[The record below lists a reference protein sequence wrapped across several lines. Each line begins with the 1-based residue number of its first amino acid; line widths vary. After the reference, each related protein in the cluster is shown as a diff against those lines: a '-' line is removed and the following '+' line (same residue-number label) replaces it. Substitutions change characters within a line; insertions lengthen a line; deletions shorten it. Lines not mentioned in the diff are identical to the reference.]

1 MILTIIIL
9 LVISAISK
17 AIMDVISF
25 KYKDSIFQKWEWFD
39 PSISCNNKYK
49 NKDPEK
55 GPLFFGSTTFLVWT
69 TDAWHFFQMIMLS
82 CFIIC
87 IILGINLLL
96 PKMLLIK
103 IIAIDIILFCVLKI
117 LYGGIFELFY
127 KYLFK
132 K

>member
-25 KYKDSIFQKWEWFD
+25 KYKESIFKKWEWFD

-96 PKMLLIK
+96 PKMILIK

-127 KYLFK
+127 KYIFK

>member
-1 MILTIIIL
+1 MILSIIIL
-9 LVISAISK
+9 IIISAICK

-25 KYKDSIFQKWEWFD
+25 KYNDSIFKKWKWFD
-39 PSISCNNKYK
+39 PSISWSNKYK
-49 NKDPEK
+49 NNDPKK

-96 PKMLLIK
+96 PKMILIK
-103 IIAIDIILFCVLKI
+103 IIVIDIILFCILKI
-117 LYGGIFELFY
+117 LYGGVFELFY
-127 KYLFK
+127 KYILK